1 MVLICEVLT
10 DLPGINTD
18 HLPILTSLDLE
29 LARAPSNPP
38 KNFRNVDWE
47 EFEKSLGA
55 KVDKLPPPTDIKT
68 LGELNIA
75 CNKLTEAIQATI
87 NDKVPTT
94 SVGIN
99 AKRWWSKELK
109 KLRQIAN
116 NKGRTASKYGNW
128 LDHHSHKERREA
140 NKLFQR
146 ALENAKQQ
154 HRRDWLE
161 KVKDPDIWTAH
172 RYTATPAGDR
182 GKSRIPVLK
191 LT

>member
-1 MVLICEVLT
+1 MGLNLALPPGIPTHLHNVSKKWTRLDQVFISEDFIDTVLICEALT
-10 DLPGINTD
+10 DFPGINTD

-55 KVDKLPPPTDIKT
+55 KMDKLPPLTDIKT
-68 LGELNIA
+68 PSELNNA
-75 CNKLTEAIQATI
+75 CSKLTEAIQATI

-128 LDHHSHKERREA
+128 PDHHSHMERREA
-140 NKLFQR
+140 NKLF
-146 ALENAKQQ
+146 
-154 HRRDWLE
+154 
-161 KVKDPDIWTAH
+161 
-172 RYTATPAGDR
+172 
-182 GKSRIPVLK
+182 
-191 LT
+191 